1 MALANLAGYRGLTA
15 TVADQLRTA
24 IVEGELRPGQR
35 LVQEELAQ
43 ALGISREPIRQ
54 ALRLLEAEGL
64 VVHRPRRG
72 VVVAPLAEQVVRD
85 LYDVRAALDGLAARR
100 AAGRLSPEQAREG
113 QRLLASARRLLAQ
126 GNIAA
131 LQAEDRALHQLILE
145 ASGNRVAQEILRPQ
159 WDRIA
164 AVMQAVLRSGYA
176 QQAWAEHEALLEAI
190 LAGDADLAETL
201 AREHA
206 WGAADMLSD
215 QLAASEHEG
224 GTASSPGKG
233 SVFPLRADA
242 PSPPQSQNGGLS
254 NRTSEDPDE
263 GGERTA

>member
-1 MALANLAGYRGLTA
+1 MALANLAAYRGLTA
-15 TVADQLRTA
+15 AVADQLRTA
-24 IVEGELRPGQR
+24 IVDGELRPGQR

-43 ALGISREPIRQ
+43 ALGISREPVRQ

-100 AAGRLSPEQAREG
+100 AAGRLSPAQAKE
-113 QRLLASARRLLAQ
+113 ARRLVATARRHLAH
-126 GNIAA
+126 GNVPA
-131 LQAEDRALHQLILE
+131 LLAEDRALHQLILE
-145 ASGNRVAQEILRPQ
+145 ASGNHVAQDILRPQ

-164 AVMQAVLRSGYA
+164 AVMQAVLQSGYA
-176 QQAWAEHEALLEAI
+176 HRAWNEHEVLLDAI
-190 LAGDADLAETL
+190 LAGDADRAEAL

-215 QLAASEHEG
+215 QLAAREH
-224 GTASSPGKG
+224 
-233 SVFPLRADA
+233 D
-242 PSPPQSQNGGLS
+242 
-254 NRTSEDPDE
+254 
-263 GGERTA
+263 GGEKPA